1 VFHVVA
7 DTHAIVW
14 LLAAPRKLGR
24 KAARAFAGA
33 DEGRSLCLVPAIVLV
48 EVALLR
54 ERGRVKVGPADL
66 LRAVRGRPGYAVLAL
81 DADQAIEF
89 GALGGVKD
97 PMDRM
102 VLAAARVARARLI
115 SGDSVFDGFEVER
128 VWD

>member
-24 KAARAFAGA
+24 EAARAFAGA

-115 SGDSVFDGFEVER
+115 SGDPVFDGFEVER

>member
-1 VFHVVA
+1 VVHLVA

-24 KAARAFAGA
+24 QAARAFRAVDA
-33 DEGRSLCLVPAIVLV
+33 GRSLCLIPAIALV

-54 ERGRVKVGPADL
+54 ERGRVKLGPADL
-66 LRAVRGRPGYAVLAL
+66 LRALRGRLGYAVLAM
-81 DADQAIEF
+81 DGDQAVEF
-89 GALGGVKD
+89 GTLVGVKD

-115 SGDSVFDGFEVER
+115 SGDPGFDGFEVER

>member
-1 VFHVVA
+1 MVHLVA
-7 DTHAIVW
+7 DTHAVVW

-24 KAARAFAGA
+24 EAARAFEAVDG
-33 DEGRSLCLVPAIVLV
+33 GRGLCLIPAIALV

-54 ERGRVKVGPADL
+54 ERGRVKLGPDDL
-66 LRAVRGRPGYAVLAL
+66 LRALRGRAGYAVLAM
-81 DADQAIEF
+81 DGDQAVEF
-89 GALGGVKD
+89 SMLVGVKD

-115 SGDSVFDGFEVER
+115 SGDPVFDDFEVER